1 MANKTRVE
9 KIQEIARFVANP
21 ELYKIIIPETMF
33 GEVLVCESGKGV
45 VRSYSKTNY
54 SDLRLNVTEKQID
67 QERQKLIE
75 SV

>member
-9 KIQEIARFVANP
+9 KIKEIAFFLANP

-33 GEVLVCESGKGV
+33 GKVLVCESGKGV
-45 VRSYSKTNY
+45 VRSYSKKNY
-54 SDLRLNVTEKQID
+54 SDLRLNVTEKQIEK
-67 QERQKLIE
+67 ERQKIIE